1 MAPSEVAETRAGLVL
16 QQVVLIRLQ
25 GAGQVLQQVVLIKLQ
40 GAGQVPQL
48 VQKVL
53 FEWLLLVLVL
63 VALQEDD
70 KERVR
75 SEQVVNCQNIAPCR
89 YLEAF
94 AISRTF
100 LTGVGIHA
108 LHYCFSTVT
117 QSSVAVLGQRVQ
129 PVQN

>member
-1 MAPSEVAETRAGLVL
+1 MLVLVL
-16 QQVVLIRLQ
+16 Q
-25 GAGQVLQQVVLIKLQ
+25 G
-40 GAGQVPQL
+40 
-48 VQKVL
+48 
-53 FEWLLLVLVL
+53 VL

-70 KERVR
+70 KELVR
-75 SEQVVNCQNIAPCR
+75 PEQVVNCQNIEPCR

-100 LTGVGIHA
+100 LKGVGIHA

-129 PVQN
+129 PVEN